1 MPLAVKKKK
10 PSLLPRPLLPP
21 LPRLTLP
28 KMLLLPPAL
37 LVLLLPLLVPQPPL
51 QLPRP
56 LPLRPQPVLLPL
68 PLKLAKMPLVLPKT
82 LPVPP
87 LQPLLALLVMLP
99 RRPLTPPPALSR
111 SKLTQIE
118 VTHLSRKSHLRVA
131 FFLPENVCAVH
142 GTNPVGCKSR
152 YQAYVEPKVSQ
163 RASASSRGGV
173 RRKFKAKSRDDE
185 QKPDMRLSPYTNSPE
200 DCLWLA
206 KKRCLWHRG
215 GLQG

>member
-1 MPLAVKKKK
+1 
-10 PSLLPRPLLPP
+10 
-21 LPRLTLP
+21 
-28 KMLLLPPAL
+28 MLLLPPAL

-131 FFLPENVCAVH
+131 FFLPENV
-142 GTNPVGCKSR
+142 
-152 YQAYVEPKVSQ
+152 QARMGP
-163 RASASSRGGV
+163 RASAVALYTVPVAAQKLVCHWNVGLGAAQRLRQRRARQFRPVVLPAQV
-173 RRKFKAKSRDDE
+173 RRYNVIEPGVVKRRGNAG
-185 QKPDMRLSPYTNSPE
+185 RL
-200 DCLWLA
+200 
-206 KKRCLWHRG
+206 RVR
-215 GLQG
+215 